1 MKKLTMTVV
10 ILFVVTAFAAA
21 AFAFGPG
28 WGRGHGGGYCN
39 GPNDAAFSNL
49 KLTAE
54 QTAMI
59 NSLREAH
66 LKDVKP
72 LQDKMFSKRGELRLL
87 WLQQNP
93 DQEKIIAA
101 QKEIRVLRDQLQ
113 DKRDN
118 YRLQMYNVLSPEQKT
133 QYQPFQRGGGYG
145 PGSRSGGGFYGRGP
159 SMGGGGG
166 WQGGP
171 CYYNYNSGS
180 GMMRGNW

>member
-10 ILFVVTAFAAA
+10 TLFVVTAFAVA

-72 LQDKMFSKRGELRLL
+72 FQDKMFSKRGDLKLL
-87 WLQQNP
+87 WLQTNP
-93 DQEKIIAA
+93 DQDKILAT
-101 QKEIRVLRDQLQ
+101 QKEVRVLRDQMH
-113 DKRDN
+113 DKMIS
-118 YRLQMYNVLSPEQKT
+118 YRLEVLKVLTPEQQEKLKS
-133 QYQPFQRGGGYG
+133 YG
-145 PGSRSGGGFYGRGP
+145 PGHGFGPGMRGGPGYHGGG
-159 SMGGGGG
+159 M
-166 WQGGP
+166 
-171 CYYNYNSGS
+171 